1 MLTTVL
7 SSIFP
12 QRSACFFLA
21 SFAAQSD
28 RLALT
33 SFISIGGR
41 AASGLFKLQRVLRA
55 FVKVQISLGNYHTS
69 NMWGKGD
76 ALPSGPL

>member
-12 QRSACFFLA
+12 QRSVVFCLPHLPFSLI
-21 SFAAQSD
+21 
-28 RLALT
+28 LALT
-33 SFISIGGR
+33 SFISIGRR